1 MDIIQLSLFKLA
13 KKEKISIIEFR
24 VLNNLHKKQQ
34 DFLELSE
41 NTGAEMAEIKE
52 IISKFKKNKFL
63 KEFNGKYSIDA
74 MQVLNSLITEV
85 ETIKEFV
92 E

>member
-1 MDIIQLSLFKLA
+1 MDIIQMSLFKLA
-13 KKEKISIIEFR
+13 KKEIISLTEFQ
-24 VLNNLHKKQQ
+24 VLNALHKKQQ

-41 NTGAEMAEIKE
+41 NTGTEMTEIKE
-52 IISKFKKNKFL
+52 IIRKFKKNKFL

-74 MQVLNSLITEV
+74 MKILNSLITEV
-85 ETIKEFV
+85 ETIKELA